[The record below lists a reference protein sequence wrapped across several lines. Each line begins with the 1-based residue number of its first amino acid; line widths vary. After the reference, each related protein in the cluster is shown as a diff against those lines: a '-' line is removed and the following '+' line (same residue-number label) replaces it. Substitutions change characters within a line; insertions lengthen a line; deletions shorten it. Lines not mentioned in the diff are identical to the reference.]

1 MQGSGYNPDLVRQP
15 QKSWQK
21 IAWFLF
27 ANVLAAAT
35 TLLLLLVFFL

>member
-1 MQGSGYNPDLVRQP
+1 MQGSGYDPDLVRQP

-27 ANVLAAAT
+27 ANVLAAAA